1 MRVSRFAA
9 AMLAI
14 VGSLAVT
21 TAAVAACRN
30 TGSFDAWLNGFR
42 QEALAQG
49 LSRRVVS
56 VALDGLSLDDR
67 VISRD
72 RKQGVFSQTFLEF
85 SGRMVS
91 GYRLKVGAQ
100 KIKQYRS
107 IFQRVEQQFGVPAEV
122 ITAFW
127 ALETDFGANTGDF
140 STLRSLASLAY
151 DCRRPELFRPQLMDA
166 LRLIEKGDLSPQEMI
181 GAWAGEIGQAQF
193 LPSDYYA
200 RAVDFDGDGRRDLRT
215 SVPDVLAS
223 SANMLKTIGW
233 RRGEPWLEEVAVPG
247 TLDWKEADIAIA
259 HPRSYWASHGVT
271 RPGGRAIRTDKFPAS
286 LLLPMGR
293 NGPAFLAYGNFHAL
307 LEWNQSL
314 VYVTT
319 VAYLATRF
327 DGAPK
332 VSSGRAAVASLGV
345 AETRELQGL
354 LARRGYDVGGI
365 DGTIGAQTRAAVKDV
380 QMKLGLPAD
389 SYPDAEFLQRL
400 RAMR

>member
-1 MRVSRFAA
+1 MRVFRLSAA
-9 AMLAI
+9 T
-14 VGSLAVT
+14 LAVIGGL
-21 TAAVAACRN
+21 TAATPAGAACRN
-30 TGSFDAWLNGFR
+30 SGSFDAWLAGFE
-42 QEALAQG
+42 QEALAHG
-49 LSRRVVS
+49 ISRRVVS
-56 VALDGLSLDDR
+56 AALEGLTLDDK
-67 VISRD
+67 VIARD
-72 RKQGVFSQTFLEF
+72 RRQGVFAQSFLEF
-85 SGRMVS
+85 AGRMVS
-91 GYRLKVGAQ
+91 SYRLKVGAQ
-100 KIKQYRS
+100 KIKQYGS
-107 IFQRVEQQFGVPAEV
+107 VFQRVEKQYGVPAAV

-127 ALETDFGANTGDF
+127 GLETDFGANTGDF
-140 STLRSLASLAY
+140 QTLRSLASLAY
-151 DCRRPELFRPQLMDA
+151 DCRRPELFRPQLMDT
-166 LRLIEKGDLSPQEMI
+166 LRLIQNGDLRVEEMV

-200 RAVDFDGDGRRDLRT
+200 RAVDFDGDGRRDLRA

-223 SANMLKTIGW
+223 SANMLKQFGW

-247 TLDWKEADIAIA
+247 DLDWKEADIAIA

-271 RPGGRAIRTDKFPAS
+271 RPDGRAIRADKFPAS

-293 NGPAFLAYGNFHAL
+293 NGPAFLAYGNFHAF

-319 VAYLATRF
+319 AAYLATRF
-327 DGAPK
+327 EGAPK
-332 VSSGRAAVASLGV
+332 VSPGRAAVASLGV

-380 QMKLGLPAD
+380 QMKLGRPAD
-389 SYPDAEFLQRL
+389 SYPDADLLQRL